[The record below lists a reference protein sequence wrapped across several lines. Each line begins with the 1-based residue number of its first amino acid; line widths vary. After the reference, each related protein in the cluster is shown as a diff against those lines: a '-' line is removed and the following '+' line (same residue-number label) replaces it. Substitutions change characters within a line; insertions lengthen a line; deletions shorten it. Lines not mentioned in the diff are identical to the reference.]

1 MADNRW
7 DGVERRAG
15 TIEVEQR
22 MGRIEEGFTRLQSEL
37 RQIRRDQSQMKSAM
51 ETLIAQGHD
60 QVVREDERAR
70 LLAEADK
77 KRADA
82 LEETARLLEIQ
93 KTKTEIRWTPVQK
106 ILAVTVVVI
115 GGMSLALEVWLNVV
129 VR

>member
-1 MADNRW
+1 
-7 DGVERRAG
+7 
-15 TIEVEQR
+15 